1 VVLVAA
7 GGLTFVLGAGVQYA
21 AYTWVLR
28 PGLRSGDAA
37 ARRRALGRWAAFV
50 VGWQAVALVAIAV
63 YALALPS
70 GLRAGYAWV
79 APPLG
84 LVLATGLTLQ
94 LALIALSRGVRA

>member
-1 VVLVAA
+1 MLVAI
-7 GGLTFVLGAGVQYA
+7 GGLTFLLGAAVQYG
-21 AYTWVLR
+21 AYTRLLR

-37 ARRRALGRWAAFV
+37 GRRQALRRWAVFV
-50 VGWQAVALVAIAV
+50 VGWQAIVLVAIAA

-79 APPLG
+79 APPVG

-94 LALIALSRGVRA
+94 LALIGLSRSIRG